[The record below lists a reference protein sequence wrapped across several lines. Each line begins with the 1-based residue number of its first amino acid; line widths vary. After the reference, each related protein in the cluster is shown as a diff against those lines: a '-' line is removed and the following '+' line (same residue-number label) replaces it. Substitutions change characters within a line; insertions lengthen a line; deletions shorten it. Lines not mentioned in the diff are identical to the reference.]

1 MDPAVSFYS
10 GAPDEAGRTLA
21 EIMAWDD
28 DRLEAVHDYIQ
39 WVFPT
44 RQRSGVNPSAP
55 LITGATVRAF
65 EQDAALRDRLRHSLD
80 RMLVFYGLAW
90 NGDRIVIDESRFPAR
105 ARVWLRPWN
114 HNHLRLT
121 RILDSL
127 ATLGLTPEAQALLR
141 CLLDDICAGPGA
153 AAVSAETADFWRRA
167 VK

>member
-1 MDPAVSFYS
+1 MDAAVSFYS
-10 GAPDEAGRTLA
+10 GGPDDAGRTLA
-21 EIMAWDD
+21 EIVAWDN

-55 LITGATVRAF
+55 LITDATVGAF
-65 EQDAALRDRLRHSLD
+65 EQDTALRDRLRQSLD

-90 NGDRIVIDESRFPAR
+90 SGDRIVIDGARFPAR

-127 ATLGLTPEAQALLR
+127 ATLGLTAEAQALQR
-141 CLLDDICAGPGA
+141 CLLDDICKGPGA
-153 AAVSAETADFWRRA
+153 GAVSAETADFWRLA
-167 VK
+167 VQ